1 MHNFSFSLRL
11 LLNARFLNAFVNSE
25 NVEEDV
31 NPPAELYA
39 YHGTSSFAHD
49 TAMPYLS
56 AFAVRLGASVEL
68 LGWMQSLMNL
78 LPLSLQHFW
87 GWISDKKLIRTYW
100 IIGGSILASL
110 SLYLLSKVQSPNE
123 MIALV
128 IVYSVAHSI
137 IIPTWSALQGD
148 WMNPSRRG
156 STLSNFHVIGGL
168 MGFFGSLIAIYMA
181 YVSEEDS
188 PDTFRP
194 LFVLAAFATFLGG
207 FILIRVPYRDP
218 SKTPDLDLTV
228 AAKKEYSDTFKSY
241 VRAQSFYTLNMSL
254 IWPLFAI
261 ILLNVLEVDNMV
273 VVAFSVIG
281 ALSEMA
287 FQPIMGRL
295 VDRVGPL
302 PVLIMSR
309 IGFAIL
315 PFIYAFF
322 PDIRIML
329 ALQIVILGP
338 CFSAFLITS
347 NAMVLDLAPNKER
360 AAYFSYY
367 NTRIGITTCIGALS
381 GAYLAGFIED
391 FSGPIFLID
400 KLMNFSLIDSLDY
413 TWRSIF
419 IIFLISGIG
428 RTIGT
433 IPFLRLRMPRK
444 YPGSIYFVDR
454 LMEFRMFK
462 RR

>member
-1 MHNFSFSLRL
+1 M
-11 LLNARFLNAFVNSE
+11 NSD
-25 NVEEDV
+25 EDKEDI
-31 NPPAELYA
+31 NPPTELYA
-39 YHGTSSFAHD
+39 YHATSSFAHD

-56 AFAVRLGASVEL
+56 YFAVRLGASFEQIA
-68 LGWMQSLMNL
+68 WMNSLMNL
-78 LPLSLQHFW
+78 LPMSLQHFW

-110 SLYLLSKVQSPNE
+110 ALYFMSKVQNPNE
-123 MIALV
+123 MIFLV
-128 IVYSVAHSI
+128 IVYSVAYSI

-148 WMNPSRRG
+148 WMAPSRRG
-156 STLSNFHVIGGL
+156 STLSRFHVIGGL
-168 MGFFGSLIAIYMA
+168 MGLIGSLIAIYVISR
-181 YVSEEDS
+181 YESESSDS
-188 PDTFRP
+188 FRP

-207 FILIRVPYRDP
+207 LILIRVPYRDP
-218 SKTPDLDLTV
+218 TKTSDLVLTE

-261 ILLNVLEVDNMV
+261 ILIKVLEVDNMV
-273 VVAFSVIG
+273 LVAFSVIG
-281 ALSEMA
+281 AISEMA

-322 PDIRIML
+322 PDIRVMI

-367 NTRIGITTCIGALS
+367 NTRIGITTFIGALS
-381 GAYLAGFIED
+381 GGYIAGNIED
-391 FSGPIFLID
+391 FSGSIYIID
-400 KLMNFSLIDSLDY
+400 RLMDFSLIDHSDY
-413 TWRSIF
+413 TWRAIF

-433 IPFLRLRMPRK
+433 LPFLKLRMPKK
-444 YPGSIYFVDR
+444 YPGSIHFVDR
-454 LMEFRMFK
+454 LMEFRIF
-462 RR
+462 RRR

>member
-1 MHNFSFSLRL
+1 VDSDN
-11 LLNARFLNAFVNSE
+11 NG
-25 NVEEDV
+25 EDV
-31 NPPAELYA
+31 EPPAELYA
-39 YHGTSSFAHD
+39 YHATSSFAHD

-110 SLYLLSKVQSPNE
+110 ALYLLSKVQNPNE

-156 STLSNFHVIGGL
+156 STLSKFHVIGGL
-168 MGFFGSLIAIYMA
+168 MGFLGSLIAIYMA

-207 FILIRVPYRDP
+207 LILIRVPYRDP
-218 SKTPDLDLTV
+218 SKTPDLDLT
-228 AAKKEYSDTFKSY
+228 AEAKKEYSDTFKSY

-261 ILLNVLEVDNMV
+261 ILIKVLDVDNMV
-273 VVAFSVIG
+273 LVAFSVIG

-329 ALQIVILGP
+329 ALQVVILGP

-367 NTRIGITTCIGALS
+367 NTRIGVTTCIGALS
-381 GAYLAGFIED
+381 GAYIAGYIED

-413 TWRSIF
+413 TWRAIF

-428 RTIGT
+428 RSIGT
-433 IPFLRLRMPRK
+433 IPFLRLRMPKK
-444 YPGSIYFVDR
+444 YPGSIHFVDR
-454 LMEFRMFK
+454 LMEFRMF
-462 RR
+462 RRR

>member
-1 MHNFSFSLRL
+1 M
-11 LLNARFLNAFVNSE
+11 NSDKID
-25 NVEEDV
+25 EDV

-39 YHGTSSFAHD
+39 YHATSSFAHD

-56 AFAVRLGASVEL
+56 YFAVRLGASFEQIA
-68 LGWMQSLMNL
+68 WMNSLMNL
-78 LPLSLQHFW
+78 LPMSLQHFW

-110 SLYLLSKVQSPNE
+110 ALYFMSKVQNPNE
-123 MIALV
+123 MIFLV
-128 IVYSVAHSI
+128 IVYSVAYSI

-148 WMNPSRRG
+148 WMAPSRRG
-156 STLSNFHVIGGL
+156 STLSRFHVIGGL
-168 MGFFGSLIAIYMA
+168 MGLIGSLIAIYVISR
-181 YVSEEDS
+181 YESESSDS
-188 PDTFRP
+188 FRP

-207 FILIRVPYRDP
+207 LILIRVPYRDP
-218 SKTPDLDLTV
+218 TNTSDLILTDE
-228 AAKKEYSDTFKSY
+228 AKKEYSDTFKSY

-261 ILLNVLEVDNMV
+261 ILIKVLEVDNMV
-273 VVAFSVIG
+273 LVAFSVIG
-281 ALSEMA
+281 AISEMA

-322 PDIRIML
+322 PDIRVMI

-367 NTRIGITTCIGALS
+367 NTRIGITTFIGALS
-381 GAYLAGFIED
+381 GGYIAGNIED
-391 FSGPIFLID
+391 FSGSIYIID
-400 KLMNFSLIDSLDY
+400 RLMDFSLIDHSDY
-413 TWRSIF
+413 TWRAIF

-433 IPFLRLRMPRK
+433 LPFLKLRMPKK
-444 YPGSIYFVDR
+444 YPGSIHFVDR
-454 LMEFRMFK
+454 LMEFRIF
-462 RR
+462 RRR

>member
-1 MHNFSFSLRL
+1 M
-11 LLNARFLNAFVNSE
+11 NSE
-25 NVEEDV
+25 DIEEDV

-39 YHGTSSFAHD
+39 YHATNSFAHD
-49 TAMPYLS
+49 IAMPYLS
-56 AFAVRLGASVEL
+56 YFAVRLGATFEQIAL
-68 LGWMQSLMNL
+68 MQSLMNL
-78 LPLSLQHFW
+78 LPMSLQHFW
-87 GWISDKKLIRTYW
+87 GWISDKKMVRTYW
-100 IIGGSILASL
+100 IIGGSVLAAL
-110 SLYLLSKVQSPNE
+110 ALFLLSKVENPNE
-123 MIALV
+123 MIFLV
-128 IVYSVAHSI
+128 ILYSVAHSI

-156 STLSNFHVIGGL
+156 STLSRFHVIGGL
-168 MGFFGSLIAIYMA
+168 MGLIGSFIAIY
-181 YVSEEDS
+181 VVHINPEDS
-188 PDTFRP
+188 PDSFRP
-194 LFVLAAFATFLGG
+194 LFVIAAFATFLGG
-207 FILIRVPYRDP
+207 MILIRVPYRDP
-218 SKTPDLDLTV
+218 TKIPDQILTDQ
-228 AAKKEYSDTFKSY
+228 AKKEYSDTFKSY

-261 ILLNVLEVDNMV
+261 ILIKVLEVDNMV
-273 VVAFSVIG
+273 LVAFSVIG
-281 ALSEMA
+281 AVSEMA

-322 PDIRIML
+322 PDIKVMI

-347 NAMVLDLAPNKER
+347 NAIVLDLAPNKER

-367 NTRIGITTCIGALS
+367 NTRVGITTFIGALA
-381 GAYLAGFIED
+381 GGYLAGHIED
-391 FSGPIFLID
+391 FTGAIFVID
-400 KLMNFSLIDSLDY
+400 SLMSFSLIDNSDY
-413 TWRSIF
+413 TWRAIF

-428 RTIGT
+428 RSIGT
-433 IPFLRLRMPRK
+433 IPFLRLKMPRE
-444 YPGSIYFVDR
+444 YPGSINFIDR

>member
-1 MHNFSFSLRL
+1 M
-11 LLNARFLNAFVNSE
+11 NSD
-25 NVEEDV
+25 EDKEDI
-31 NPPAELYA
+31 NPPTELYV
-39 YHGTSSFAHD
+39 YHATSSFAHD

-56 AFAVRLGASVEL
+56 YFAVRLGASFEQIA
-68 LGWMQSLMNL
+68 WMNSLMNL
-78 LPLSLQHFW
+78 LPMSLQHFW

-110 SLYLLSKVQSPNE
+110 ALYFMSKVQNPNE
-123 MIALV
+123 MIFLV
-128 IVYSVAHSI
+128 IVYSVAYSI

-148 WMNPSRRG
+148 WMAPSRRG
-156 STLSNFHVIGGL
+156 STLSRFHVIGGL
-168 MGFFGSLIAIYMA
+168 MGLIGSLIAIYVISR
-181 YVSEEDS
+181 YESESSDS
-188 PDTFRP
+188 FRP

-207 FILIRVPYRDP
+207 LILIRVPYRDP
-218 SKTPDLDLTV
+218 TKTSDLVLTD

-261 ILLNVLEVDNMV
+261 ILIKVLEVDNMV
-273 VVAFSVIG
+273 LVAFSVIG
-281 ALSEMA
+281 AISEMA

-322 PDIRIML
+322 PDIRVMI

-367 NTRIGITTCIGALS
+367 NTRIGITTFIGALS
-381 GAYLAGFIED
+381 GGYIAGNIED
-391 FSGPIFLID
+391 FSGSIYIID
-400 KLMNFSLIDSLDY
+400 RLMDFSLIDHSDY
-413 TWRSIF
+413 TWRAIF

-433 IPFLRLRMPRK
+433 LPFLKLRMPKK
-444 YPGSIYFVDR
+444 YPGSIHFVDR
-454 LMEFRMFK
+454 LMEFRIF
-462 RR
+462 RRR

>member
-1 MHNFSFSLRL
+1 
-11 LLNARFLNAFVNSE
+11 VNSD
-25 NVEEDV
+25 NVDEDV
-31 NPPAELYA
+31 NPPTELYA
-39 YHGTSSFAHD
+39 YHATSSFSHD

-56 AFAVRLGASVEL
+56 YFAVRLGASFEQL
-68 LGWMQSLMNL
+68 AWMNSLMNL
-78 LPLSLQHFW
+78 LPMSLQYFW

-110 SLYLLSKVQSPNE
+110 ALFLLSKVQTPNE

-128 IVYSVAHSI
+128 VVYSVAHSI

-148 WMNPSRRG
+148 WMAPSRRG
-156 STLSNFHVIGGL
+156 STLSRFHVIGGI
-168 MGFFGSLIAIYMA
+168 MGLIGSLIAIYLL
-181 YVSEEDS
+181 YDSEDS
-188 PDTFRP
+188 SDSFRP
-194 LFVLAAFATFLGG
+194 LFVIAAFATFLGG
-207 FILIRVPYRDP
+207 LILIRVPYRDP
-218 SKTPDLDLTV
+218 TKTPDLILTET
-228 AAKKEYSDTFKSY
+228 AKKEYSDTFKNY

-261 ILLNVLEVDNMV
+261 ILINVLEVDNKV
-273 VVAFSVIG
+273 LVAFSVVG

-322 PDIRIML
+322 PDIRVMI
-329 ALQIVILGP
+329 ALQVVILGP

-367 NTRIGITTCIGALS
+367 NTRIGITTFIGALS
-381 GAYLAGFIED
+381 GGYIAGNIEN
-391 FSGPIFLID
+391 FSGSIHVID
-400 KLMNFSLIDSLDY
+400 RLMDFSLIDHSDY
-413 TWRSIF
+413 TWRAIF

-433 IPFLRLRMPRK
+433 LPFLKLRMPKK
-444 YPGSIYFVDR
+444 YPESIHFVDR
-454 LMEFRMFK
+454 LMEFRIF
-462 RR
+462 RRR